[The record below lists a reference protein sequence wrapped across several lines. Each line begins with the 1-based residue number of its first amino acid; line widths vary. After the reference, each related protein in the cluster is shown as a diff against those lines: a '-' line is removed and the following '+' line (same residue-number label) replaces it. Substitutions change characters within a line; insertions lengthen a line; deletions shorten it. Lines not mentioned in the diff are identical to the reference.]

1 MVAGTTQAAGNG
13 TQAASGNAQLASSGG
28 QAPMMLAPFN
38 RASRRHREGPFFDSG
53 TILMSDVPR
62 VLGPIDVPS
71 YGFLRH
77 VVLLVEATGG
87 TAGGTNAVK
96 KEDAPWT
103 VLDSVQLTD
112 VNGAPIMS
120 LMTGYDVFLAN
131 LFGGYVARSDPR
143 ADPSFGDVG
152 VGGNFS
158 FLLRIPVE
166 ISARDALGALPNQ
179 NAASTYKLNMVL
191 RERAA
196 VFATNPG
203 GVQPSV
209 RIRAF
214 LEAWTQ
220 PDPFDLLNQPQAV
233 VPPAVGTT
241 QFWTKQGGNVVSNGA
256 NRTRFSRVGNMWRNL
271 IMVFRDNT
279 GSRAGFEASMPDPIQ
294 IEWDGRI
301 LLNDAKRVLRSI
313 MAEQCAAIGL
323 PATSTDS
330 PALAAGE
337 VAIPN
342 GVLLY
347 TFADD
352 FDGRTGME
360 MRDLWLPT
368 TQASR
373 IEWVGVA
380 GAAGTVDFL
389 LNDVAVAGSPYI
401 S

>member
-1 MVAGTTQAAGNG
+1 MVASTMAAQAGG
-13 TQAASGNAQLASSGG
+13 TQAASGNANLAPSGG
-28 QAPMMLAPFN
+28 APMAIAPFN
-38 RASRRHREGPFFDSG
+38 RAARRHREGPFFDSG
-53 TILMSDVPR
+53 AKLLGANPQ

-71 YGFLRH
+71 YGFFRH
-77 VVLLVEATGG
+77 VIILVEATGG

-103 VLDSVQLTD
+103 ALDSIQLTD
-112 VNGAPIMS
+112 VNGAPIIS
-120 LMTGYDVFLAN
+120 LMTGYDLFLVN

-143 ADPSFGDVG
+143 ADPAFGDVS

-158 FLLRIPVE
+158 FVLRIPVE

-179 NAASTYKLNMVL
+179 NAASTYKLNFTL
-191 RERAA
+191 REEAA
-196 VFATNPG
+196 IYSTNPG

-209 RIRAF
+209 RIRCF

-220 PDPFDLLNQPQAV
+220 PDPTDLMGVPQAV
-233 VPPAVGTT
+233 VPPSVGTT
-241 QFWTKQGGNVVSNGA
+241 QFWIKQGGNVVSNGA
-256 NRTRFSRVGNMWRNL
+256 NRTRFSRVGNFWRNVIL
-271 IMVFRDNT
+271 VFRDNT
-279 GSRAGFEASMPDPIQ
+279 GSRSGFEASIPDPIQ
-294 IEWDGRI
+294 IEWDGRV
-301 LLNDAKRVLRSI
+301 LLNDAKRVLRSV
-313 MAEQCAAIGL
+313 MAEQCSAIGL

-342 GVLLY
+342 GVMLY

-352 FDGRTGME
+352 FDGRMGFE
-360 MRDLWLPT
+360 LRDLWLPT

-389 LNDVAVAGSPYI
+389 INDVATAGSPYV